1 MVCKQLIQIILLLHA
16 QLIYNIKINILEVE
30 HKYPGRTG

>member
-1 MVCKQLIQIILLLHA
+1 MGFKQLIQIILLL
-16 QLIYNIKINILEVE
+16 QTQPIYNVKINILEIE